1 MLVNKRPM
9 GGPSCLVTDSS
20 AASKLDLQ
28 WQNSNIHSDIQTGPH
43 PGLSTQSALSP

>member
-9 GGPSCLVTDSS
+9 GGPSCLVSDSS

-28 WQNSNIHSDIQTGPH
+28 WQNSNIHSNIQAGPY
-43 PGLSTQSALSP
+43 PGPSLQSALSP